1 VTQPAGFYQKNGK
14 TRPITPKKG
23 GAGPLVA
30 AGVLVAGMLGVAGAG
45 EEAAT
50 LFASRG
56 SAGSSAS
63 APNLAA
69 RKADA
74 GKAAR
79 KGDTEGAWQRLG
91 MRQLK
96 KTAKETA
103 KQDARCLTA
112 SFGQVRQ
119 FFLRTPCT
127 SLDRIL
133 FAVGDGAGNDAVVS
147 VAWVGFRTRGQ
158 AGDFTALIDVHGTG
172 DIKPLS
178 SGLLGLADI
187 SFTGRHYGSARTGS
201 QVAVAEAEPAG
212 GHLAPDILK
221 ALAEVAAQFP
231 RP

>member
-1 VTQPAGFYQKNGK
+1 MTKPVGFYQKDGK
-14 TRPITPKKG
+14 TRPITKKKRG
-23 GAGPLVA
+23 GAGPVVV
-30 AGVLVAGMLGVAGAG
+30 AGVLALGVAGAG
-45 EEAAT
+45 GEAT
-50 LFASRG
+50 SLFTSRAGGG
-56 SAGSSAS
+56 SAAS
-63 APNLAA
+63 APNLSA

-96 KTAKETA
+96 KTAK
-103 KQDARCLTA
+103 QDAACLAA

-147 VAWVGFRTRGQ
+147 VAWVGFRTRAQ
-158 AGDFTALIDVHGTG
+158 AGDFTALIDVYGTG
-172 DIKPLS
+172 DIKPLA

-187 SFTGRHYGSARTGS
+187 KFTGRYYGSTRTGT

-212 GHLAPDILK
+212 GHVAPDILK

>member
-1 VTQPAGFYQKNGK
+1 MTQPAGFYQKNGK

-30 AGVLVAGMLGVAGAG
+30 AGVLVAGVLGVAGAG
-45 EEAAT
+45 GEAAS

-56 SAGSSAS
+56 GAGSSAS

-79 KGDTEGAWQRLG
+79 KGDAEGAWQRLG

-96 KTAKETA
+96 KTAK
-103 KQDARCLTA
+103 QDAKCLAA

-133 FAVGDGAGNDAVVS
+133 FAVGDGAGNNAVVS

-158 AGDFTALIDVHGTG
+158 AGDFTALIDVYGTG

-187 SFTGRHYGSARTGS
+187 RFTGRHYGSARTGS